1 MIDRPTLVRMPKDE
15 REIAIL
21 QAIVSMADSLKAI
34 NEEVGAIRR
43 YLSMSGGKIEALA
56 KPK

>member
-15 REIAIL
+15 REITIV

-34 NEEVGAIRR
+34 KDEVSAIRAR
-43 YLSMSGGKIEALA
+43 LDALSGEVATLA
-56 KPK
+56 KGE